1 MTDGLTVQLSRAH
14 VPVTVLGHGRRVGLW
29 FQGCTIGCAGCV
41 ALDTWAPDPSR
52 AIDVDVLAERCR
64 SLGDASGVDGV
75 TISGGEPFDQPAAL
89 AALLRGLRPWADA
102 AGRDLLCYSGRSL
115 AALRSGFGD
124 VLGLLDAI
132 IPGPFVAAQAPG
144 KLWRGSAN
152 QELVALTELGRRRY
166 DGYVDRPADR
176 LRLQAVADGAMV
188 WYIGVPRPGDLERL
202 DAALARRGLV
212 SAATSWQGRTDRR
225 AGASARGKADERPD
239 SPGQDDGGATA
250 VAETGAGR

>member
-64 SLGDASGVDGV
+64 SLGDSSGVDGV

-188 WYIGVPRPGDLERL
+188 WYIGVPRPGRWHVRFNSDWDGYDPEFETVDSL
-202 DAALARRGLV
+202 DTDSEAEQHDGMAQRIAVGLGPYSV
-212 SAATSWQGRTDRR
+212 VILS
-225 AGASARGKADERPD
+225 
-239 SPGQDDGGATA
+239 QDD
-250 VAETGAGR
+250 